1 MDERDQ
7 IKERLDIV
15 DLISEYLPLKKAGTN
30 FKAPCPFH
38 NEKTPSFMV
47 SPDKQI
53 WHCFGCGLGGDIFTF
68 IMEKEGLEFG
78 EAIRI
83 LGKKA
88 GVEIKPRH
96 PQQWGRK
103 NKLYE
108 MNNLAAKYFH
118 QAFLKS
124 REAKIARDYFAQRQ
138 FNDQT
143 IEEFFVGY
151 SPHSW
156 DLTSTF
162 LKKRGYSEEDI
173 FSAGLSVRKDRGGYY
188 DRFRGRLMFPIKN
201 IHGDVVGFG
210 GRVLRTDD
218 RGAKYLNTPET
229 EIYHKSGVIY
239 GLSAARGAIRAG
251 QQVIVVEGYTDVLAS
266 HQSGVKN
273 VVASSGTAL
282 TEGHLEL
289 LKRFTKNIALAF
301 DMDLAGD
308 LATRRGIDLAL
319 QRGFN
324 VTVIK
329 LPAEK
334 DPGDLAVKDPT
345 AWRQAIKDQRPIM
358 EYFFESSLRGRDPNR
373 IADKKKIAGEL
384 LPVIRRIDNNVE
396 QYYYL
401 ERLARTIEVPPE
413 TLQAAIRKL
422 PGQGSTPSRR
432 PPSPSDRSVAKDVV
446 TVRENRLLGLLI
458 RSPSEME
465 YILDNFDPDYLSHQA
480 NRDFYILLEKRYNTE
495 RWKTE
500 AELLAQLKKIQPDLE
515 ARAKQLVFQ
524 VEQDFEAADPE
535 ALSAELRICWRLL
548 KHRFLKQKLQDIS
561 GQIFRAESRRQ
572 TDEVERW
579 SAEFSRRSAELHNLE
594 TEINQR

>member
-15 DLISEYLPLKKAGTN
+15 DFISEYLPLKKAGTN

-53 WHCFGCGLGGDIFTF
+53 WHCFGCGKGGDIFTF

-78 EAIRI
+78 EALRT
-83 LGKKA
+83 LGQRA
-88 GVEIKPRH
+88 GVEIKPRN

-108 MNNLAAKYFH
+108 INNLAAKYFH

-124 REAKIARDYFAQRQ
+124 REAKIARDYFVKRQ
-138 FNDQT
+138 FNAQT
-143 IEEFFVGY
+143 IEEFSIGY
-151 SPHSW
+151 SPNSW
-156 DLTSTF
+156 DLTGTF
-162 LKKRGYSEEDI
+162 LKKRGYSDEDI

-210 GRVLRTDD
+210 GRVLRADD

-229 EIYHKSGVIY
+229 EIYHKSWVMY
-239 GLSAARGAIRAG
+239 GLSAARSAIRAS

-282 TEGHLEL
+282 TDGHLEL

-334 DPGDLAVKDPT
+334 DPGDLAVKDPA
-345 AWRQAIKDQRPIM
+345 AWKQAIKDQRPIM
-358 EYFFESSLRGRDPNR
+358 EYFFESTLRGRDPDK
-373 IADKKKIAGEL
+373 ISDKKKIAAEL
-384 LPVIRRIDNNVE
+384 LAVIKRIDNNVE
-396 QYYYL
+396 QYFYL
-401 ERLARTIEVPPE
+401 ERLAKTVQVPPE

-422 PGQGSTPSRR
+422 PGPKPALSRR
-432 PPSPSDRSVAKDVV
+432 PAPAPDQAAAKNVAAVL
-446 TVRENRLLGLLI
+446 ENRLLGLLV
-458 RSPSEME
+458 RLPGEME
-465 YILDNFDPDYLSHQA
+465 YILDNFDPDYLNQPE
-480 NRDFYILLEKRYNTE
+480 NRQFYILLEKRYNTE

-500 AELLAQLKKIQPDLE
+500 AELLAQLKKIQPETE

-524 VEQDFEAADPE
+524 IEQDFEAADPE
-535 ALSAELRICWRLL
+535 ALAEELRICWRLL
-548 KHRFLKQKLQDIS
+548 KRRFLKQKLQEIS
-561 GQIFRAESRRQ
+561 GQIFQAESHRQ
-572 TDEVERW
+572 AGEVERW
-579 SAEFSRRSAELHNLE
+579 STEFSRRTAELQNLE